1 MDELIINGR
10 VIRGYLGISSVEIN
24 PIVARMMN
32 LGDLRGLV
40 VESLDPL
47 GPATRAGIKRG
58 DVLLNINGEA
68 ISGVRSA
75 MDKIVEGRPGTKLI
89 ISVFRDGRPL
99 DIEVTIEEDLRYQ
112 SKANAAVNTISAT
125 AAIHRNLTT

>member
-1 MDELIINGR
+1 MDELIANGR

-40 VESLDPL
+40 VESLDPN
-47 GPATRAGIKRG
+47 GPAAKGGLQRG
-58 DVLLNINGEA
+58 DVLLKINGEA

-75 MDKIVEGRPGTKLI
+75 MDKIVESRPGTKLT
-89 ISVFRDGRPL
+89 ISVFRSGKPL
-99 DIEVTIEEDLRYQ
+99 EVVVTIEEDLRYQ
-112 SKANAAVNTISAT
+112 QRMASSSAASAS
-125 AAIHRNLTT
+125 